1 MLRRLALV
9 LFACTC
15 LSSTA
20 HAHDPFLA
28 EIETE
33 STADTLVLRV
43 LLARSV
49 AAHLAGLT
57 PNPRVYF
64 APADFAARQ
73 ANFDRIAKG
82 LCHIRVNDRPLEPK
96 KTEAVLSQ
104 DKEEV
109 VFTLT
114 YPRPTATKVRLE
126 CGWLSRLPQGYAASA
141 PLRAGSEATATDSL
155 RLTAA
160 TPSGDLHLGP
170 APAPASSAP

>member
-20 HAHDPFLA
+20 RAHDPFLA
-28 EIETE
+28 EIETG

-49 AAHLAGLT
+49 AAHLAELT

-82 LCHIRVNDRPLEPK
+82 LCLMSVNDRPLEPK
-96 KTEAVLSQ
+96 KTEAALSR

-114 YPRPTATKVRLE
+114 YPRPAATKVLLE

-141 PLRAGSEATATDSL
+141 PIRVGSRATATDSL
-155 RLTAA
+155 RLTAEN
-160 TPSGDLHLGP
+160 PSGYLHLGS
-170 APAPASSAP
+170 APAPASSTP